1 MINTCLNV
9 DARLVNIEKSYFD
22 LGLSF
27 YSPNFQNIYSIADSL
42 YKELTVLLKV
52 AKQVP
57 ESEAAEA
64 AS

>member
-9 DARLVNIEKSYFD
+9 DAHLVNIEKSCFD

-27 YSPNFQNIYSIADSL
+27 YSPNFQNIYSIADRL
-42 YKELTVLLKV
+42 YKELTVLLEA